1 MKKSRTLLL
10 ALAGVVILAAAF
22 LQISR
27 EPREEVDSDSAPNG
41 ETAETAESTESAEE
55 QFISLLEFDPR
66 NFDSLMISRRD
77 EQYTLVPA
85 GPNAYKVADNPKIT
99 LLDGVGEAISSTLAM
114 LVSSD
119 IVSSSESEDIDDYGF
134 NDPEAS
140 CTVAAGDQQT
150 TLIFGSKN
158 PDGTARYVMREG
170 DPNVYLVIS
179 YFTEMLFPRLYDI
192 RVKTIQPVNWQELAK
207 VTVTEGGSPVY
218 TIERFESEDPF
229 DPGLFP
235 FYFTAPFDP
244 PRGVND
250 SKYFELVE
258 PIEQGI
264 TIRGFIDDPQS
275 LETYGLDA
283 AHSRKLIMEA
293 GDGTRIALDLG
304 DKTGDGEGER
314 YALVSKTKDPVLII
328 SAEDTAVAYIE
339 PFSYAESFA
348 ALIGIDTISGY
359 ELEAGGVQITAEI
372 ERSGDEEDP
381 AETYFVNGT
390 EVDEDR
396 FKDFYQV
403 IIGRQIEGV
412 GDPQI
417 IEEQRDAD
425 PVLRLVYHHRLE
437 DESVVDGEKE
447 ESVGV
452 KKVVELYPYSS
463 DFLLLQI
470 DGGVRSF
477 LVGKYQLDY
486 ILEKAAVLLSGK
498 S

>member
-10 ALAGVVILAAAF
+10 ALAGVVLLAAAF
-22 LQISR
+22 LLISR
-27 EPREEVDSDSAPNG
+27 EPLEADDSDSARAEG
-41 ETAETAESTESAEE
+41 TADMDESADPAESAEE
-55 QFISLLEFDPR
+55 QFVSLLEFDPR
-66 NFDSLMISRRD
+66 NFDALTITRRD

-85 GPNAYKVADNPKIT
+85 GPNSYKVADNPKIT
-99 LLDGVGEAISSTLAM
+99 LLNGVGEAISSTLAM

-119 IVSSSESEDIDDYGF
+119 IVSSSESENIGDYGF
-134 NDPEAS
+134 ADPEAS

-150 TLIFGSKN
+150 TLIFGNKN

-192 RVKTIQPVNWQELAK
+192 RVKTIQPVNWQALTK
-207 VTVTEGGSPVY
+207 VTVSEGDSPIY
-218 TIERFESEDPF
+218 TIERFESDDPF

-250 SKYFELVE
+250 SKYFELIE

-275 LETYGLDA
+275 LETYGLDTEQ
-283 AHSRKLIMEA
+283 SRKLILEA

-304 DKTGDGEGER
+304 AETGEGERERER
-314 YALVSKTKDPVLII
+314 YALVSKTRDPVLII
-328 SAEDTAVAYIE
+328 SAEDTAAAYIE

-359 ELEAGGVQITAEI
+359 ELEAGDIQITAEI
-372 ERSGDEEDP
+372 ERSGDEADP
-381 AETYFVNGT
+381 AEIYFVNGA
-390 EVDEDR
+390 EVDEDQ

-417 IEEQRDAD
+417 IEEQRDAE
-425 PVLRLVYHHRLE
+425 PVLRLVYHHRF
-437 DESVVDGEKE
+437 E
-447 ESVGV
+447 EERE
-452 KKVVELYPYSS
+452 KVVELYPYSS

-470 DGGVRSF
+470 DGGLRSF
-477 LVGKYQLDY
+477 LVGKYQVDY
-486 ILEKAAVLLSGK
+486 ILEKAAVLRSG